1 LAARPSSPNET
12 RARDL
17 PAGGTHPCPPAGPA
31 ENSDRRDWQ
40 KRCAAVQIESAHGS
54 RRTRVVGMTDAF
66 LERRRAAA
74 AGAWNLEGGVVLVAA
89 GDEIPVPGR
98 GDRTY
103 PFRAHSEYLYLADRE
118 RPRGVL
124 AYAPADGWV
133 EFVAP
138 VTADELLWSGLEGDR
153 EGVPEG
159 TRPLDELDG
168 WVGGRPVR
176 RLGAIADADV
186 DLRDALIQV
195 RRPKDDVE
203 LERMRTAAEATRAGF
218 EELVPLIDAGRT
230 ERELQ
235 VTLEAAFLRNGG
247 DFLAFETIL
256 AAGDHAAVLHFSPTA
271 RELRHGDLLLV
282 DAGAEHRGYASD
294 VTRTYAVGGTF
305 TAEQALV
312 HDTVRRAGE
321 TAIAACRPGTEWHDV
336 HRAAALV
343 VADGLVEL
351 GVLRGSRETLVE
363 SGAATLFFPHGVGHP
378 VGLGVRDTGS
388 ASDEVRKPPPGMPRL
403 RVDIPLAPRQ
413 TWTVEPGI
421 YFVPS
426 LLARERGRDGV
437 DWDRVEDLHG
447 FGGVRLEQNVLITD
461 DGCEILT
468 ASVPL

>member
-12 RARDL
+12 RAHDL

-31 ENSDRRDWQ
+31 ENADRRDWQ

>member
-1 LAARPSSPNET
+1 M
-12 RARDL
+12 
-17 PAGGTHPCPPAGPA
+17 
-31 ENSDRRDWQ
+31 
-40 KRCAAVQIESAHGS
+40 V
-54 RRTRVVGMTDAF
+54 DAF
-66 LERRRAAA
+66 LERRRTAAA
-74 AGAWNLEGGVVLVAA
+74 AAWNLDGGVVLVAA

-118 RPRGVL
+118 RPGSVM

-138 VTADELLWSGLEGDR
+138 VTADELLWTGLEGDR
-153 EGVPEG
+153 EGVPDG
-159 TRPLDELDG
+159 TRPLGELDS
-168 WVGGRPVR
+168 WVGGRTVR
-176 RLGAIADADV
+176 RLGAAADTDV
-186 DLRDALIQV
+186 ELRDALIHV

-218 EELVPLIDAGRT
+218 EELVPLIAAGRT

-235 VTLEAAFLRNGG
+235 VTLEAAFLRSGG
-247 DFLAFETIL
+247 DFLAFETIV

-271 RELRHGDLLLV
+271 RELRDGDLLLV
-282 DAGAEHRGYASD
+282 DAGAEHRGYACD
-294 VTRTYAVGGTF
+294 VTRTYAACGTF

-343 VADGLVEL
+343 VAEGLVEL

-363 SGAATLFFPHGVGHP
+363 SGAATLFFPHGVGHM
-378 VGLGVRDTGS
+378 VGLGVRDTGA
-388 ASDEVRKPPPGMPRL
+388 ASDDARKPVPGLPRL
-403 RVDIPLAPRQ
+403 RVDIALRPRQ
-413 TWTVEPGI
+413 AWTVEPGI
-421 YFVPS
+421 YVVPA

-437 DWDRVEDLHG
+437 DWDRVDELHG

-468 ASVPL
+468 AAVPL